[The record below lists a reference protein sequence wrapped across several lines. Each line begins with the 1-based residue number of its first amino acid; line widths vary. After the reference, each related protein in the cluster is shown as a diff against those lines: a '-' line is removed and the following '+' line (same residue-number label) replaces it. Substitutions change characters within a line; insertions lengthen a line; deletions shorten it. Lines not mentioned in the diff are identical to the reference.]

1 MTGCTLVGSLGW
13 EALLQSISVWPF
25 LQPAH
30 LFQLPKSWEFFHLTS
45 PDAVPI
51 FPFPS
56 FLWWHL
62 TFSCLPLNITP
73 DTPSGM
79 NYWNFPGKISFSFLL
94 ATSNVLLFFLS
105 FFFFSSFLSSMP
117 CLQAALGAALTIRI
131 RNLEAIRL
139 LVNHD
144 KLMTILKTATT
155 WLDLCFRELHLHVQ
169 EGELYW
175 GSLKAKRPI
184 RRFWKIMNYYV
195 KTAWQKGVGVEMSRG
210 LIGSPDDVCILQMW
224 KEKSLFWNFALGRRK
239 EWSEGRRGVEI

>member
-13 EALLQSISVWPF
+13 EPLLQSISVWPF
-25 LQPAH
+25 LQPPH
-30 LFQLPKSWEFFHLTS
+30 LFQFPKSWEFFHLTS

-79 NYWNFPGKISFSFLL
+79 NYWNFAGKISLSFLL
-94 ATSNVLLFFLS
+94 DTSNVLLFFFS
-105 FFFFSSFLSSMP
+105 FCPFWVP
-117 CLQAALGAALTIRI
+117 CHVYKQYWVLLWRSEI

-155 WLDLCFRELHLHVQ
+155 WLDLCFRELHLHVK

-175 GSLKAKRPI
+175 R
-184 RRFWKIMNYYV
+184 
-195 KTAWQKGVGVEMSRG
+195 E
-210 LIGSPDDVCILQMW
+210 
-224 KEKSLFWNFALGRRK
+224 
-239 EWSEGRRGVEI
+239 SEGRKTR